1 MGKTKRNNNDEFG
14 GRWTVVKLA
23 IIEQYLDFFTTVLK
37 GQKVRRIYIDAFA
50 GSGKVV
56 IKGGKEIDGSASIA
70 LKYDFDEYYFIDIK
84 KEKIDSLQL
93 SIEASHP
100 EKKMKISY
108 HCADCNDVLIWLLNN
123 RIKPYTRSVIFL
135 DPFTFEVSR
144 SVLEKISKNP
154 CVDLWYLFHMNR
166 FIRCM
171 SKEGKPSKA
180 NCETITKVLGT
191 DDWISAC
198 YRKNNQLS
206 IFEDLELPDQRI
218 PYKELQKYIENNMG
232 SLFPNVHH
240 FKLLRNEEKNAPLF
254 LLCFFM
260 TNPRVSAISLGTRG
274 FEAVMKSIDKRI
286 NSGTLFID
294 EK

>member
-1 MGKTKRNNNDEFG
+1 MGKTKKNNNDKFG
-14 GRWTVVKLA
+14 GKWTVIKLA
-23 IIEQYLDFFTTVLK
+23 IIEEYLNFFTTALK
-37 GQKVRRIYIDAFA
+37 NKKVKKIYVDAFA
-50 GSGKVV
+50 GSGKVL
-56 IKGGKEIDGSASIA
+56 IKGEKEIDGSASIA
-70 LKYDFDEYYFIDIK
+70 LKYDFDEYHFIDISRK
-84 KEKIDSLQL
+84 KIDSLRL

-100 EKKMKISY
+100 EKKMKIFY
-108 HCADCNDVLIWLLNN
+108 YCEDCNDALIRLLDN
-123 RIKPYTRSVIFL
+123 RIKLYTRSVIFL

-171 SKEGKPSKA
+171 NKEGKPSKA
-180 NCETITKVLGT
+180 NCETITKVLGS

-206 IFEDLELPDQRI
+206 IFEDVELPDQRI
-218 PYKELQKYIENNMG
+218 PYNELRIYIENNMG
-232 SLFPNVHH
+232 ELFPNVHH

-260 TNPRVSAISLGTRG
+260 TNPNPSAKSLGTKG
-274 FEAVMKSIDKRI
+274 FEAVIKSIDRRI
-286 NSGTLFID
+286 NSDTLFI
-294 EK
+294 ERK